1 MEAIE
6 SLSELDQPLGRPFA
20 GKRRLANIVDVR
32 MPGTHYRS
40 SVEAGDLPVRPGEL
54 LIIENERG
62 LFAAQAE
69 GYAERR
75 LIPAQDSRRALRIA
89 TEQDRVDHAEQPGL
103 TREGLRRAVMLARS
117 KRVDIKF
124 VTLDYTHDRSR
135 VYVYYANDER
145 IDLRHFARDLANTLN
160 SRVELRQVGLREGAG
175 MVGGIGPCGNDLCCS
190 SFLRSFESISM
201 KYAKQQGLA
210 IHQQRITGMCG
221 RLKCCL
227 IYEADAYKE
236 LKRYAPKNGTGV
248 LTPQGPGELKE
259 FDLISQRG
267 RVRLAG
273 EGSAWFAVADL
284 VLLGRQLTAEEI
296 AAGTSREMQVLNRRR
311 ASRGLGSGTSDG
323 AGGER
328 SRAADVEG
336 YLWSDTTNAGAEEML
351 SNASQPDRAPRGEG
365 VQRREG
371 RSQAQAPGRQQGGER
386 RDGRQPGQPG
396 ERRDGRPQRQP
407 GERRDGRPQGQGG
420 QPGQPG
426 ERRDG
431 RPQGQGGQP
440 GQPGERRDGRPQGQ
454 PGQPRAPRPPLPEG
468 AARPPRPPHP
478 EGSSRP
484 PLPEGAARPP
494 RPESIFPNQHAEGD
508 GPGDDASDDL
518 LSAGA
523 AGSEAMAARRKRR
536 RRRRGGGGGG
546 GEGSAPAPSGGGE
559 GGEG

>member
-62 LFAAQAE
+62 IFAAQAE

-89 TEQDRVDHAEQPGL
+89 TEQDRADHAEQPGL

-135 VYVYYANDER
+135 VYVFYANDER

-351 SNASQPDRAPRGEG
+351 SKASQPDRAPRGEG

-371 RSQAQAPGRQQGGER
+371 RPQGQAPGRQQGGER
-386 RDGRQPGQPG
+386 RDGRAPA
-396 ERRDGRPQRQP
+396 
-407 GERRDGRPQGQGG
+407 
-420 QPGQPG
+420 QPG

-454 PGQPRAPRPPLPEG
+454 PGQPGERRDGRPQGQPGQPRQPRPPLPEG
-468 AARPPRPPHP
+468 AARPPRPPRP

-508 GPGDDASDDL
+508 EPGDDASDDL

-523 AGSEAMAARRKRR
+523 AGSEEMAARRKRR

-546 GEGSAPAPSGGGE
+546 GEGSAPAPSGGGSE
-559 GGEG
+559 G

>member
-1 MEAIE
+1 MEAFEAID

-40 SVEAGDLPVRPGEL
+40 SVEAGDLRVRPGEL

-89 TEQDRVDHAEQPGL
+89 TDEDRANHAEQPAL

-175 MVGGIGPCGNDLCCS
+175 MVGGIGPCGNELCCS

-284 VLLGRQLTAEEI
+284 VLLGRRLTAEEI

-336 YLWSDTTNAGAEEML
+336 YLWSDTANAGAEEML
-351 SNASQPDRAPRGEG
+351 SKASQPDRAPVARACSAAMVARRVRRPAGSRAESAAMVVLRRSPVSPVSGVMVASRVSPVSRASGAMVVRRGRA
-365 VQRREG
+365 VSPVSPASVAMVARRHRAVSPASVAMVVRRASPASLVRRCPKAAPAL
-371 RSQAQAPGRQQGGER
+371 RSQKAESARRAPN
-386 RDGRQPGQPG
+386 PSSPTSM
-396 ERRDGRPQRQP
+396 
-407 GERRDGRPQGQGG
+407 
-420 QPGQPG
+420 
-426 ERRDG
+426 
-431 RPQGQGGQP
+431 
-440 GQPGERRDGRPQGQ
+440 
-454 PGQPRAPRPPLPEG
+454 PRAMSLATTPRM
-468 AARPPRPPHP
+468 
-478 EGSSRP
+478 
-484 PLPEGAARPP
+484 
-494 RPESIFPNQHAEGD
+494 IC
-508 GPGDDASDDL
+508 
-518 LSAGA
+518 
-523 AGSEAMAARRKRR
+523 
-536 RRRRGGGGGG
+536 
-546 GEGSAPAPSGGGE
+546 
-559 GGEG
+559 

>member
-1 MEAIE
+1 
-6 SLSELDQPLGRPFA
+6 
-20 GKRRLANIVDVR
+20 
-32 MPGTHYRS
+32 
-40 SVEAGDLPVRPGEL
+40 
-54 LIIENERG
+54 
-62 LFAAQAE
+62 
-69 GYAERR
+69 
-75 LIPAQDSRRALRIA
+75 
-89 TEQDRVDHAEQPGL
+89 
-103 TREGLRRAVMLARS
+103 MLARS

-273 EGSAWFAVADL
+273 EGAAWFAVADL

-351 SNASQPDRAPRGEG
+351 SKASQPDRAPRGEG

-371 RSQAQAPGRQQGGER
+371 RPQGQAPGRQQGGER
-386 RDGRQPGQPG
+386 RDGRAPA
-396 ERRDGRPQRQP
+396 QP

-420 QPGQPG
+420 QPGV
-426 ERRDG
+426 RRDG

-468 AARPPRPPHP
+468 AARPPRPPRP

-508 GPGDDASDDL
+508 EPGDDASDDL
-518 LSAGA
+518 LNAGA
-523 AGSEAMAARRKRR
+523 AGSEEMAARRKRR

>member
-1 MEAIE
+1 MEAMEAIE

-62 LFAAQAE
+62 IFAAQAE

-75 LIPAQDSRRALRIA
+75 LIPAQDNRRALRIA
-89 TEQDRVDHAEQPGL
+89 TEQDRADHAEQPGL

-135 VYVYYANDER
+135 VYVFYANDER

-336 YLWSDTTNAGAEEML
+336 YLWSDTANAGAEEML
-351 SNASQPDRAPRGEG
+351 SKASQPDRALRGEG

-371 RSQAQAPGRQQGGER
+371 RPQGQASGRQQGGER
-386 RDGRQPGQPG
+386 RDGRP
-396 ERRDGRPQRQP
+396 
-407 GERRDGRPQGQGG
+407 
-420 QPGQPG
+420 PGQPG

-440 GQPGERRDGRPQGQ
+440 GERRDGRPQGQGGQPGERRDGRPQGQGGQPGERRDGRPQGQ
-454 PGQPRAPRPPLPEG
+454 PGQPRPPRPPLPEG
-468 AARPPRPPHP
+468 AARPPRP
-478 EGSSRP
+478 EGGSRP

-508 GPGDDASDDL
+508 ELGDDASDDL
-518 LSAGA
+518 LNAGA
-523 AGSEAMAARRKRR
+523 AGSEEMAARRKRR
-536 RRRRGGGGGG
+536 RRRRGGGGGGGG

-559 GGEG
+559 G

>member
-1 MEAIE
+1 MEAMEAIE

-89 TEQDRVDHAEQPGL
+89 TEQDRADHAEQPGL

-273 EGSAWFAVADL
+273 EGAAWFAVADL

-336 YLWSDTTNAGAEEML
+336 YLWSDTANAGAEEML
-351 SNASQPDRAPRGEG
+351 SKASQPDRAPRGEG

-371 RSQAQAPGRQQGGER
+371 RPQGQAPGRQQGGER
-386 RDGRQPGQPG
+386 RDGRAPA
-396 ERRDGRPQRQP
+396 QP
-407 GERRDGRPQGQGG
+407 GERRDGRPQGQG
-420 QPGQPG
+420 
-426 ERRDG
+426 
-431 RPQGQGGQP
+431 

-468 AARPPRPPHP
+468 AARPPRPPRP

-508 GPGDDASDDL
+508 EPGDDASDDL
-518 LSAGA
+518 LNAGA
-523 AGSEAMAARRKRR
+523 AGSEEMAARRKRR

>member
-1 MEAIE
+1 MEAFEAID

-40 SVEAGDLPVRPGEL
+40 SVEAGDLRVRPGEL

-89 TEQDRVDHAEQPGL
+89 TDEDRANHAEQPAL

-175 MVGGIGPCGNDLCCS
+175 MVGGIGPCGNELCCS

-351 SNASQPDRAPRGEG
+351 SKASQPDRAPRGEG
-365 VQRREG
+365 VQRRDG
-371 RSQAQAPGRQQGGER
+371 RPQGQAPGRQQGGER
-386 RDGRQPGQPG
+386 RDGRAPAQPGQPG
-396 ERRDGRPQRQP
+396 ERRDGRQQGQPSQP
-407 GERRDGRPQGQGG
+407 GQRRDGRPQGQGG
-420 QPGQPG
+420 QPSQPG

-431 RPQGQGGQP
+431 RPQAQG

-454 PGQPRAPRPPLPEG
+454 PGQPRPPLPEG
-468 AARPPRPPHP
+468 
-478 EGSSRP
+478 GSRP
-484 PLPEGAARPP
+484 PLPEGGVRPP

-508 GPGDDASDDL
+508 EPGDDASDDL

-523 AGSEAMAARRKRR
+523 AGSEEMAARRKRR

-546 GEGSAPAPSGGGE
+546 GEGGAPPASGGGGE
-559 GGEG
+559 G

>member
-1 MEAIE
+1 MESIE
-6 SLSELDQPLGRPFA
+6 ALSELDQPLGRPFA

-40 SVEAGDLPVRPGEL
+40 SVEVGDLPVRTGQL

-62 LFAAQAE
+62 QFAAVAE
-69 GYAERR
+69 GFAERR

-89 TEQDRVDHAEQPGL
+89 TEDDHKKHAEQAGL

-117 KRVDIKF
+117 KRVDVKF
-124 VTLDYTHDRSR
+124 VTIDYTHDRSR

-145 IDLRHFARDLANTLN
+145 IDLRHFARDLANALN
-160 SRVELRQVGLREGAG
+160 ARVELRQVGLREGAG

-227 IYEADAYKE
+227 IYETDAYKE
-236 LKRYAPKNGTGV
+236 LKKFAPKNGTGV

-259 FDLISQRG
+259 FDLISQRA

-273 EGSAWFAVADL
+273 EGSAWFSVADL
-284 VLLGRQLTAEEI
+284 VFLGRALTAEEI

-311 ASRGLGSGTSDG
+311 ASRGLGSGSSDG

-328 SRAADVEG
+328 ARVGDVEG
-336 YLWSDTTNAGAEEML
+336 YLWSDDGGSRAEEML
-351 SNASQPDRAPRGEG
+351 AKVNHAERAPRGEG

-371 RSQAQAPGRQQGGER
+371 RSQGKQGGSKP
-386 RDGRQPGQPG
+386 QGQG
-396 ERRDGRPQRQP
+396 

-420 QPGQPG
+420 

-431 RPQGQGGQP
+431 RPQGQGGERRDGRP
-440 GQPGERRDGRPQGQ
+440 HGQGGDRRDGRPQGQGGERRDGRPQQ
-454 PGQPRAPRPPLPEG
+454 PQQQGPRPARPPLPNGGAPPRQEPT
-468 AARPPRPPHP
+468 AARP
-478 EGSSRP
+478 
-484 PLPEGAARPP
+484 
-494 RPESIFPNQHAEGD
+494 ESEEA
-508 GPGDDASDDL
+508 DDQLLDDL
-518 LSAGA
+518 LEEGA
-523 AGSEAMAARRKRR
+523 PGPDGAPAKRKRR

-546 GEGSAPAPSGGGE
+546 GAPATGGGE
-559 GGEG
+559 D

>member
-6 SLSELDQPLGRPFA
+6 ALSELDQPLGRPFA

-40 SVEAGDLPVRPGEL
+40 SVEVGDLPVRPGLL
-54 LIIENERG
+54 LIVENERG
-62 LFAAQAE
+62 QFAALSE

-89 TEQDRVDHAEQPGL
+89 TEDDHAKHAEQAGL

-236 LKRYAPKNGTGV
+236 LKRFSPKNGTGV

-259 FDLISQRG
+259 FDLISQRA

-273 EGSAWFAVADL
+273 EGSAWFSVADM
-284 VLLGRQLTAEEI
+284 VLLGRQLTADEI

-311 ASRGLGSGTSDG
+311 ASRGLGSGSSDG

-328 SRAADVEG
+328 ARVGDVEG
-336 YLWSDTTNAGAEEML
+336 YLWSDDGSSSAEEML
-351 SNASQPDRAPRGEG
+351 AKVNQAERTPRGEG

-371 RSQAQAPGRQQGGER
+371 RGQQGRQAG
-386 RDGRQPGQPG
+386 G
-396 ERRDGRPQRQP
+396 ERRDGRPQGQGGQP
-407 GERRDGRPQGQGG
+407 GPGGERRDGRPQGQGKQQGGERRDGRPQGQGG
-420 QPGQPG
+420 QPGQGG

-431 RPQGQGGQP
+431 RPQGQQP
-440 GQPGERRDGRPQGQ
+440 GTPRP
-454 PGQPRAPRPPLPEG
+454 PRPPLPEG
-468 AARPPRPPHP
+468 AARPPRPEVIAPKQRE
-478 EGSSRP
+478 EGDEPGDDDSDDLS
-484 PLPEGAARPP
+484 EGAAAGTE
-494 RPESIFPNQHAEGD
+494 ES
-508 GPGDDASDDL
+508 
-518 LSAGA
+518 
-523 AGSEAMAARRKRR
+523 AARRKRR

-546 GEGSAPAPSGGGE
+546 GGGGGAPQASGGGE
-559 GGEG
+559 G